1 MTIRPTTF
9 LLLATVLLGSIVLS
23 GCRGWRSEKTPIHPN
38 LNMDFTQRFEEQ
50 EANPFFDDRSAM
62 RQPVEGTVAR
72 GYLRTT
78 ENAAYYYGLNQDG
91 SYVETIQL
99 AVNEDVLE
107 RGQERYN
114 VYCTPC
120 HGMAGDGAGIV
131 MKGNGG
137 QGYGYTPAPTYHDA
151 RLRGIED
158 GYMYNVITNGVRS
171 MAGYAHQ
178 ISPADRWAI
187 VAYIRALQL
196 SQYAT
201 PETVPEPIQERLA
214 TYNPNVTLSN

>member
-1 MTIRPTTF
+1 MTTRPTTF
-9 LLLATVLLGSIVLS
+9 LLLAAVLLGSVVLS

-50 EANPFFDDRSAM
+50 EANPFFADGAAM
-62 RQPVEGTVAR
+62 RQPVEGTIAR
-72 GYLRTT
+72 GYLRTSD
-78 ENAAYYYGLNQDG
+78 NAPYYYGLTQDG
-91 SYVETIQL
+91 SFVETSPL
-99 AVNEDVLE
+99 AINAEVLE

-120 HGMAGDGAGIV
+120 HGQAGDGAGII

-158 GYMYNVITNGVRS
+158 GYLYSVITNGVRS

-187 VAYIRALQL
+187 VSYIRALQL
-196 SQYAT
+196 SQYASA
-201 PETVPEPIQERLA
+201 EDVPVPVRERLA
-214 TYNPNVTLSN
+214 TYNPNVNPSN